1 MVSPRMLTRASWYQ
15 AASTVALTLLG
26 LWLWP
31 HLAIAIFAGGL
42 LMTSNFAAMRFL
54 LVRALKGKK
63 RKLAYGIALS
73 SKFAV
78 VLGALALL
86 VLVFDIDPM
95 GIAIGMSSLFIGIG
109 LATAHGAFDTESE
122 QPAHNPLES

>member
-1 MVSPRMLTRASWYQ
+1 MVTPRMLSRASWYQ

-42 LMTSNFAAMRFL
+42 LMTSNFLTMRFL
-54 LVRALKGKK
+54 LVRALQSKK

-73 SKFAV
+73 AKFAV
-78 VLGALALL
+78 VLGVLALL
-86 VLVFDIDPM
+86 VLFLEIDPM
-95 GIAIGMSSLFIGIG
+95 GIAIGMTSLLIGIG

-122 QPAHNPLES
+122 QPAHNPIES

>member
-15 AASTVALTLLG
+15 AASTAALTLLG

-31 HLAIAIFAGGL
+31 HQALAIFAGGA
-42 LMTSNFAAMRFL
+42 LMTSNFVAMRVL
-54 LVRALKGKK
+54 LLRALAGRK
-63 RKLAYGIALS
+63 RKLAYGIALA

-78 VLGALALL
+78 VLGALAVL
-86 VLVFDIDPM
+86 VLVLEIDPV

-109 LATAHGAFDTESE
+109 LAAAHGAFDTEPE
-122 QPAHNPLES
+122 RPAHNPIES

>member
-1 MVSPRMLTRASWYQ
+1 MVSPRMLNRASWYQ

-42 LMTSNFAAMRFL
+42 LMTSNFVAMRYL
-54 LVRALKGKK
+54 LVRALQAKK

-78 VLGALALL
+78 VLGVMALL
-86 VLVFDIDPM
+86 VLYFEIDPM
-95 GIAIGMSSLFIGIG
+95 GMAIGMSSLFFGIG

-122 QPAHNPLES
+122 QPAHNPIES

>member
-42 LMTSNFAAMRFL
+42 LMTSNFAAMRYL
-54 LVRALKGKK
+54 LVRALQGKK
-63 RKLAYGIALS
+63 RKLAYGIALA

-78 VLGALALL
+78 VLGVLAALIL
-86 VLVFDIDPM
+86 VLEIDPM
-95 GIAIGMSSLFIGIG
+95 GIAIGMSSLFFGIG
-109 LATAHGAFDTESE
+109 LATAHGAFDTEPE
-122 QPAHNPLES
+122 EPAHNPIES